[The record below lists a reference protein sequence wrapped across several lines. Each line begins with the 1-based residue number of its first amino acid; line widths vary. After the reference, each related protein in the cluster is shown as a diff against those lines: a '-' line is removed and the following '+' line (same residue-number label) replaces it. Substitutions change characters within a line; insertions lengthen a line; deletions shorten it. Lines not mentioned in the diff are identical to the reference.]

1 MVDVEAV
8 VKAFQDVAEKKVDHS
23 WVKPYSPNKDTEGV
37 HQFLFFLK
45 PEATAA
51 YDGVKVREVLDL
63 ATKTLSSAGVEFGA
77 IRVLGGDYLEKHSLM
92 VEHYGVISKIS
103 KEGVSAISD
112 QAKEKLN
119 TDFKDL
125 LGAGAEVLG
134 GHQFLNQQPQF
145 NAFSLLVL
153 NDNLGTKRLAGGTY
167 AMQIKVL
174 GKPYIL
180 LNPFHAYQLVPYTTS
195 GHAIIA
201 FEGLSKLP
209 WADLRQKVC
218 GATDPKAA
226 EAGSIRNLFLQNR
239 EALGLGDV
247 DKGTNG
253 VHMSAG
259 PLEGMVELQRFFTDH
274 EASTQKIS
282 FDNLAFGSLLLHT
295 GVKPERVAELA
306 QNIDLS
312 LEGKNVSSFDATEE
326 KDAVESAK
334 LLAAL

>member
-1 MVDVEAV
+1 
-8 VKAFQDVAEKKVDHS
+8 
-23 WVKPYSPNKDTEGV
+23 
-37 HQFLFFLK
+37 LFFLK
-45 PEATAA
+45 PEATAIQ
-51 YDGVKVREVLDL
+51 DGVKVRDVLEL
-63 ATKTLSSAGVEFGA
+63 AIKTLSAAGVDFGA

-112 QAKEKLN
+112 QAKEKLQ

-125 LGAGAEVLG
+125 LAAGAEVLG
-134 GHQFLNQQPQF
+134 GHQFLKDQPQF

-167 AMQIKVL
+167 AMQLKVL

-201 FEGLSKLP
+201 LEGLSKRS
-209 WADLRQKVC
+209 WAELRQKVC
-218 GATDPKAA
+218 GVTDPKTA
-226 EAGSIRNLFLQNR
+226 EPGSIRNLFLQNR
-239 EALGLGDV
+239 ESLGLGDV

-274 EASTQKIS
+274 EAATQKIP
-282 FDNLAFGSLLLHT
+282 FDNLAFGNLLLHT

-306 QNIDLS
+306 QNVDLS

>member
-1 MVDVEAV
+1 MADLDAV
-8 VKAFQDVAEKKVDHS
+8 VKAFTEVAEKRQTHA
-23 WVKPYSPNKDTEGV
+23 WVQDYKPNKDTEGV

-45 PEATAA
+45 PEATAVQ
-51 YDGVKVREVLDL
+51 DGVKVREVLEL
-63 ATKTLSSAGVEFGA
+63 ATKTLVNAGVSFGA

-112 QAKEKLN
+112 QAKEKLE

-125 LGAGAEVLG
+125 LAAGAEVLG
-134 GHQFLNQQPQF
+134 GQQFLKAFPQF

-201 FEGLSKLP
+201 FEGLSKLS
-209 WADLRQKVC
+209 WADLRQKIC

-226 EAGSIRNLFLQNR
+226 EEGSIRNLFLKNR

-247 DKGTNG
+247 DRGTNG

-274 EASTQKIS
+274 EASAEKIA
-282 FDNLAFGSLLLHT
+282 FDNLAFGSLLLHS
-295 GVKPERVAELA
+295 GLKHDRVAQLA
-306 QNIDLS
+306 QNPDLS
-312 LEGKNVSSFDATEE
+312 LEGKNVSAFDATEE
-326 KDAVESAK
+326 KDSLASAK
-334 LLAAL
+334 LLAA

>member
-1 MVDVEAV
+1 MDIDAV
-8 VKAFQDVAEKKVDHS
+8 VKAFGEVAAKRATHV
-23 WVKPYSPNKDTEGV
+23 WVKPYQASKDTEGV
-37 HQFLFFLK
+37 HQFLFFVK
-45 PEATAA
+45 PEATSVEN
-51 YDGVKVREVLDL
+51 GVKLREILEL
-63 ATKTLSSAGVEFGA
+63 ATKTLSAAGVEFGA
-77 IRVLGGDYLEKHSLM
+77 IRILGGDYLERHSLM

-103 KEGVSAISD
+103 KEGVSAISE
-112 QAKEKLN
+112 QAKEKLH

-125 LGAGAEVLG
+125 LAAGAEVLG
-134 GHQFLNQQPQF
+134 GHQFLHDQPQF

-195 GHAIIA
+195 GHGIIA

-209 WADLRQKVC
+209 WVDLRQKVC

-226 EAGSIRNLFLQNR
+226 EAGSIRNLFLLNR

-259 PLEGMVELQRFFTDH
+259 PLEGMVELRRFFTDH
-274 EASTQKIS
+274 EAGSHKIS
-282 FDNLAFGSLLLHT
+282 FADLAFGSLLLHS
-295 GVKPERVAELA
+295 GVKPERVAQLA
-306 QNIDLS
+306 ENPDLA
-312 LEGKNVSSFDATEE
+312 LAGKSVSAFDATEE

-334 LLAAL
+334 LLAAV

>member
-1 MVDVEAV
+1 
-8 VKAFQDVAEKKVDHS
+8 
-23 WVKPYSPNKDTEGV
+23 
-37 HQFLFFLK
+37 
-45 PEATAA
+45 
-51 YDGVKVREVLDL
+51 VKVREVLEL
-63 ATKTLSSAGVEFGA
+63 AIKTLSAAGVEFGA
-77 IRVLGGDYLEKHSLM
+77 ARVLGGDYLEKHSLM

-112 QAKEKLN
+112 QAKEKLQA
-119 TDFKDL
+119 DFKDL
-125 LGAGAEVLG
+125 LAAGAEVLG
-134 GHQFLNQQPQF
+134 GHQFLKAQPQF

-167 AMQIKVL
+167 AMTIKVL

-209 WADLRQKVC
+209 WAELRQNIC
-218 GATDPKAA
+218 GVTDPKAA
-226 EAGSIRNLFLQNR
+226 EAGSIRSLFLHNR

-274 EASTQKIS
+274 DASSAKLAL
-282 FDNLAFGSLLLHT
+282 DNLAFGSLLLHS
-295 GVKPERVAELA
+295 GVKPERLAELA
-306 QNIDLS
+306 TNPDLS
-312 LEGKNVSSFDATEE
+312 LEGKNVSAFDATEE
-326 KDAVESAK
+326 KDAQESAK
-334 LLAAL
+334 LLAVLHQHS

>member
-1 MVDVEAV
+1 
-8 VKAFQDVAEKKVDHS
+8 
-23 WVKPYSPNKDTEGV
+23 
-37 HQFLFFLK
+37 LFFLK

-51 YDGVKVREVLDL
+51 YDGVKVREVVEL
-63 ATKTLSSAGVEFGA
+63 ATKTLAAAGVDFGA

-119 TDFKDL
+119 ADFKDL
-125 LGAGAEVLG
+125 LAAGAEVLG
-134 GHQFLNQQPQF
+134 GHQFLKAQPQF
-145 NAFSLLVL
+145 NAYSLLAL

-201 FEGLSKLP
+201 IEGLSKLS
-209 WADLRQKVC
+209 WADLRGKVC
-218 GATDPKAA
+218 GVTDPKAA

-247 DKGTNG
+247 DRGTNG

-274 EASTQKIS
+274 EASSEKLA
-282 FDNLAFGSLLLHT
+282 FDALAFGNLLLHS
-295 GVKPERVAELA
+295 GVKAERVAELA
-306 QNIDLS
+306 QNPDLS
-312 LEGKNVSSFDATEE
+312 VEGKNVSAFDATEE
-326 KDAVESAK
+326 KDAADAAK
-334 LLAAL
+334 ILAAL

>member
-1 MVDVEAV
+1 MDIDAV
-8 VKAFQDVAEKKVDHS
+8 VKAFDEVAAKRATHV
-23 WVKPYSPNKDTEGV
+23 WVKPYQGSKDTEGL

-45 PEATAA
+45 PEATGVHE
-51 YDGVKVREVLDL
+51 GVKLREVLEL
-63 ATKTLSSAGVEFGA
+63 ATKTLASAGVDFGA
-77 IRVLGGDYLEKHSLM
+77 VRILGGDYLESHSLM

-103 KEGVSAISD
+103 KEGVSVISD
-112 QAKEKLN
+112 QAKEKLHS
-119 TDFKDL
+119 DFKDL
-125 LGAGAEVLG
+125 LAAGAEVLG
-134 GHQFLNQQPQF
+134 GDQFLKAHPQF

-153 NDNLGTKRLAGGTY
+153 NDNIGTKRLAGGTY

-195 GHAIIA
+195 GHGIIA
-201 FEGLSKLP
+201 IEGLSKLS
-209 WADLRQKVC
+209 WVELRQKVC

-259 PLEGMVELQRFFTDH
+259 PLEGMVELRRFFTDH
-274 EASTQKIS
+274 EAGSQKLP
-282 FDNLAFGSLLLHT
+282 FTDLAFGRLLSHS
-295 GVKPERVAELA
+295 GVSAERVAELA
-306 QNIDLS
+306 ENPDLTVA
-312 LEGKNVSSFDATEE
+312 GKSVSAFDATEE
-326 KDAVESAK
+326 KDAAESAK